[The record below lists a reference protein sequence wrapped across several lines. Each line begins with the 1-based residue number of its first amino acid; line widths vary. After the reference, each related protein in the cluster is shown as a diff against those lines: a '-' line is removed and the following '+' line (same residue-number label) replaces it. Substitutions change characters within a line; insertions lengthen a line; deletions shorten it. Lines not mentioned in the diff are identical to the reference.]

1 MMEPFRP
8 LIADSSV
15 ISAINNGEVRPTDF
29 LAVPGSV
36 ALTTDGRRRF
46 IAAFE
51 RRMSQEITHPVFGYK
66 VSYRRLL
73 ELQARLLGRF
83 LLGEISEYPGFITK

>member
-15 ISAINNGEVRPTDF
+15 IQAINNGEVRPTDF
-29 LAVPGSV
+29 TSVAGSV
-36 ALTTDGRRRF
+36 SLSDDGRRRF
-46 IAAFE
+46 IGTVE
-51 RRMSQEITHPVFGYK
+51 RRLSQEVTHPVFGYK

-73 ELQARLLGRF
+73 ELQARLLARH
-83 LLGEISEYPGFITK
+83 LLGELDDYPNFTTR